1 MKFIMRL
8 NLMRTNCLK
17 LIPLCVCAAAK
28 KEGGLDALGE
38 GLKSIYIIMAAS
50 DLCGY
55 KKHSTVYYYGRY
67 TGNLS
72 APAVKKGCE

>member
-38 GLKSIYIIMAAS
+38 GLKSIYI
-50 DLCGY
+50 
-55 KKHSTVYYYGRY
+55 
-67 TGNLS
+67 LS
-72 APAVKKGCE
+72 LLQTYVDTKNQHRILLW